1 MAGPK
6 EQVTVS
12 VHEVLLELRHI
23 GFNSDE
29 IKTLKEITDYR
40 PVKIDLEILLPPG
53 KEDEFGPQTALKAGD
68 VETKAKTMQTKAAF
82 RDVAARYTDLVTPQL
97 GDALRLTLEK
107 YRFDQQGQTGGFA
120 AADAALKKANK
131 FVETKFEYFR
141 VDLREAI
148 GKRLGISPKAI
159 MTVGRVATKEIE
171 IATGAFNSEVEPADD
186 KVKGNELG
194 AAFKKKKWQHCG
206 AAFDSAEGKVL
217 VDPKK
222 KFKKADLKALD
233 ELFTEDERNGLKY
246 AKGQVQ
252 AESETNLHFE
262 FMKKDGNK
270 LPGNAEQIRKRL
282 MRGLKNQTGKNYSS
296 ISVKVVDKYSGDIG
310 SSTKSEDSDGKPTP
324 SPTPTPTPKPT
335 KKKGT

>member
-6 EQVTVS
+6 EQTTVS
-12 VHEVLLELRHI
+12 VHEVLLELRNI

-53 KEDEFGPQTALKAGD
+53 QQESAMGPQTALKAGD

-82 RDVAARYTDLVTPQL
+82 KEVAARYTSLVSPQL
-97 GDALRLTLEK
+97 TDALRLTLEK
-107 YRFDQQGQTGGFA
+107 YRQDQQGQTGGFA
-120 AADAALKKANK
+120 AADAALKKASK
-131 FVETKFEYFR
+131 FVEGKFEDFR

-148 GKRLGISPKAI
+148 GKRLGISAKAI
-159 MTVGRVATKEIE
+159 MTVGRVATKEIQ
-171 IATGAFNSEVEPADD
+171 IQTGAFKSEVEPAAD

-206 AAFDSAEGKVL
+206 AAFGPAEGKVL

-222 KFKKADLKALD
+222 KFKKADLKSL
-233 ELFTEDERNGLKY
+233 EEMFTEDDAKQLKF

-270 LPGNAEQIRKRL
+270 LPGNDSVIRKLL

-296 ISVKVVDKYSGDIG
+296 ITVKVVDKYSAKVGEN
-310 SSTKSEDSDGKPTP
+310 SSDDDDE
-324 SPTPTPTPKPT
+324 
-335 KKKGT
+335 

>member
-6 EQVTVS
+6 EQTTVS
-12 VHEVLLELRHI
+12 VHEVLLELRNI

-53 KEDEFGPQTALKAGD
+53 SESGGAKSGPKLSEIED
-68 VETKAKTMQTKAAF
+68 KAKSMQAKSAF
-82 RDVAARYTDLVTPQL
+82 REVAARYTDIVSPQL
-97 GDALRLTLEK
+97 TSALRLTLEK
-107 YRFDQQGQTGGFA
+107 YQLDQQGQSGGYT
-120 AADAALKKANK
+120 AADAALKKASK
-131 FVETKFEYFR
+131 FVEGKFEDFR

-171 IATGAFNSEVEPADD
+171 LATGAFNSEVEPATD

-194 AAFKKKKWQHCG
+194 AAFKRKKWQHCG

-222 KFKKADLKALD
+222 KFKKSDLKSLEA
-233 ELFTEDERNGLKY
+233 LFTEDERTGLKF

-270 LPGNAEQIRKRL
+270 LPGNDGVIRKLL

-296 ISVKVVDKYSGDIG
+296 ITVKVVDKYSADVGD
-310 SSTKSEDSDGKPTP
+310 STKSDDSDGK
-324 SPTPTPTPKPT
+324 SAPTPTPTAPKT
-335 KKKGT
+335 KK